1 MTYVMLDLIRAGSNC
16 TSLPIES
23 EAGTRNRV
31 SQPIPLRGE
40 NILVRILIVV
50 DDNELERRL
59 DRISE
64 PLETAVATAPHNGV
78 LWDRVTAFPADL
90 VVIGRS
96 SLSDPIDATIET
108 IRALPDRPEV
118 IVVDTEDQAG
128 ERAGLLIAGCT
139 AVLNTSLDDD
149 TLRKAFNAFVTR
161 QRKTSIERLQH
172 EIDAPQPQLSD
183 FDSVS
188 TTMQSFLRIVK
199 RVVQPDSSLLI
210 QGETGVGK
218 ERLAR
223 AIHAASPRAA
233 SPFIPIILS
242 AFPESLVE
250 GELFGHVAGA
260 FTGAVGT
267 RRGCFELAHGGTI
280 FLDEIGEL
288 PPHIQVKLLR
298 VLQDR
303 VIQRLGSEE
312 SVPVNVRI
320 MAATNRNLLRDVRND
335 GFRQDLYYR
344 LSVVTLEIP
353 PLRQHAEDISRL
365 ANRYLDEFRI
375 RLKSKVS
382 GFTDEA
388 IDAMERYAWPGNIRE
403 VINVVERAVLLCEGD
418 KITVDDLPRTI
429 VPSPRLLGHTE
440 SSSSLDA
447 LFDGD
452 WQSRPWKDV
461 RNAVISSCEQSYF
474 VGQLQKTHGNVEET
488 ARLSQINPRSL
499 YDLMKRHGM
508 KKETFK

>member
-1 MTYVMLDLIRAGSNC
+1 M
-16 TSLPIES
+16 PIES
-23 EAGTRNRV
+23 GVGTRNLG
-31 SQPIPLRGE
+31 SQSTRFKGE
-40 NILVRILIVV
+40 VILVRILIVV
-50 DDNELERRL
+50 DDRELERRF
-59 DRISE
+59 DRICE
-64 PLETAVATAPHNGV
+64 PLETAVATAPHNGL
-78 LWDRVTAFPADL
+78 LWDRVTAFPTDL

-96 SLSDPIDATIET
+96 SLTDPIDATVET

-118 IVVDTEDQAG
+118 IVVGEDEQVG
-128 ERAGLLIAGCT
+128 ERASLLIAGCT

-149 TLRKAFNAFVTR
+149 TLRKAFDAFVSR
-161 QRKTSIERLQH
+161 QRKSGIERLQR
-172 EIDAPQPQLSD
+172 EIDAPQAQLSD

-223 AIHAASPRAA
+223 AIHAASPRAG
-233 SPFIPIILS
+233 SPFIPVILS

-250 GELFGHVAGA
+250 GELFGYVAGA

-303 VIQRLGSEE
+303 TIQRLGSEE
-312 SVPVNVRI
+312 SIRVNVRV
-320 MAATNRNLLRDVRND
+320 MAATNRNLLDEVKSDR
-335 GFRQDLYYR
+335 FRQDLYYR

-353 PLRQHAEDISRL
+353 PLRHHSEDISKL
-365 ANRYLDEFRI
+365 ANRYLDEFRV
-375 RLKSKVS
+375 RLNSKVTA
-382 GFTDEA
+382 FTEEA
-388 IDAMERYAWPGNIRE
+388 MQAMERYPWPGNIRE
-403 VINVVERAVLLCEGD
+403 VINVVERAVLLCEGE

-429 VPSPRLLGHTE
+429 VPAPRNSGSLE
-440 SSSSLDA
+440 STSSLDA
-447 LFDGD
+447 LFEGD
-452 WQSRPWKDV
+452 WHSRPWKDV
-461 RNAVISSCEQSYF
+461 RNAIISSCEQAYF
-474 VGQLQKTHGNVEET
+474 VRQLGLTNGNVEET
-488 ARLSQINPRSL
+488 ARLSKINPRSL

-508 KKETFK
+508 KKESFRNGGK